1 MTDLL
6 RAALA
11 SLSSSR
17 MRELLAGVGYGFDPI
32 PKSYHT
38 TFCDSD
44 LGARS
49 ADWEALYLDWWR
61 AHCRLAEAEA
71 ARTLTETQHRIE
83 ARRATSRAAAEQ
95 REREVA

>member
-6 RAALA
+6 RAAIS
-11 SLSSSR
+11 SLSSER
-17 MRELLAGVGYGFDPI
+17 VRELLTGVGYGFDPI
-32 PKSYHT
+32 PKLYHE

-44 LGARS
+44 HAATA

-61 AHCRLAEAEA
+61 AHCYLVEH
-71 ARTLTETQHRIE
+71 ARTFRETQHS
-83 ARRATSRAAAEQ
+83 RRATSRASEQ